1 MADTT
6 VTFNNNDQVSV
17 VNTIWYLPI
26 KKLDSAA
33 KLPTRGSKGAAGW
46 DLYANSYEDFN
57 TNENWV
63 LNIPPH
69 ATVKIGT
76 GIAIALPKN
85 TFGGIYPRSGMAT
98 KQGLAPA
105 NKVGVIDSDY
115 RGEVIV
121 ALHNHS
127 GFPQILHRGDRIAQL
142 IVQPYISIDLIE
154 TDTLDETERGAGG
167 FGSTGSN

>member
-6 VTFNNNDQVSV
+6 VTFNNNGQVSV

-26 KKLDSAA
+26 KKLDPAA
-33 KLPTRGSKGAAGW
+33 KLPTRGSKEAAGW

-57 TNENWV
+57 TNEDWV

-76 GIAIALPKN
+76 GVAIALPKN

-115 RGEVIV
+115 RGELIV

-127 GFPQILHRGDRIAQL
+127 DYMQILHRGDRIAQL
-142 IVQPYISIDLIE
+142 IVQEYVSVEIDE
-154 TDTLDETERGAGG
+154 VEELDDTERGTGG
-167 FGSTGSN
+167 FGSTGQ

>member
-1 MADTT
+1 M
-6 VTFNNNDQVSV
+6 N
-17 VNTIWYLPI
+17 I
-26 KKLDSAA
+26 KRLDSAA
-33 KLPTRGSKGAAGW
+33 KLPTRGSAEAAGW

-57 TNENWV
+57 TNEDWM

-69 ATVKIGT
+69 TTVKIGT

-105 NKVGVIDSDY
+105 NKVGIIDSDY
-115 RGEVIV
+115 RGPVIV

-127 GFPQILHRGDRIAQL
+127 DYMQVLHRGDRIAQL
-142 IVQPYISIDLIE
+142 IVQPYVPVELNE
-154 TDTLDETERGAGG
+154 VTELDETERGDGG
-167 FGSTGSN
+167 FGSTGMN